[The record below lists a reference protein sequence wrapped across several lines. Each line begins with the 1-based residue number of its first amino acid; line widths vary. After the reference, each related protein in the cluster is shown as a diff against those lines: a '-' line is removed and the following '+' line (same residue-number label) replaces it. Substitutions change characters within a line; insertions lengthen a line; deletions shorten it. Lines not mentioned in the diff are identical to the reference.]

1 MSNRR
6 NKLILEDTLN
16 QIYNNNYFFDSS
28 YKEFKFYDAKFIVVN
43 DLCLYPQKETYT
55 KVTLFAE
62 TMVIK
67 VANISS
73 DIHYMSIK
81 NFSIHFED

>member
-16 QIYNNNYFFDSS
+16 QIYNNNYFFDSEI
-28 YKEFKFYDAKFIVVN
+28 KDFLFYNAKFIVVN
-43 DLCLYPQKETYT
+43 DLCIYAPEQTYT

-62 TMVIK
+62 NMIIK
-67 VANISS
+67 VANITS